1 MSKMPNATKTS
12 KPLDVPDSPYCKQL
26 DEYAEKQQR
35 EISASRPSWTQGSAA
50 KSGDKSTGG

>member
-12 KPLDVPDSPYCKQL
+12 TPLDVPESPYCKQL

-35 EISASRPSWTQGSAA
+35 EISAMRPSWTQGSAA
-50 KSGDKSTGG
+50 KSDAKDS